1 MNAATDHPPAP
12 TECVK
17 PLVLDTRPIF
27 ARGETPCRAIDAAVA
42 SLSPGQPLVLFVDF
56 EPVPLYAK
64 LGNQGFTCQA
74 AQLSDG
80 VWRVVFQKK

>member
-1 MNAATDHPPAP
+1 M
-12 TECVK
+12 K

-27 ARGETPCRAIDAAVA
+27 ARGEAPCRAIDDAVA
-42 SLSPGQPLVLFVDF
+42 SLSPGQSLVLLVDF
-56 EPVPLYAK
+56 EPVPLYAR

-74 AQLSDG
+74 AQLNNG